1 MSNANLNETIFKI
14 KMNCTHNWQ
23 LNYCGKNIKRNL
35 IYNEIDKGVIFSNIK
50 DSYID
55 KILILHKS
63 YNKQTSK
70 TLEFFTCSLLPES
83 DFIRFIYTLHLNGFQ
98 SDSANTLI
106 QFISTTTNKDK
117 TTNKDRTTNK
127 VIYNYSFNEIQEVP
141 IPEIIRKKN
150 KSKYNTEICYSATH
164 N

>member
-1 MSNANLNETIFKI
+1 MTNSNETIFKI
-14 KMNCTHNWQ
+14 KIQCTHNWQ

-55 KILILHKS
+55 KILIVHKS
-63 YNKQTSK
+63 YKKQTSK
-70 TLEFFTCSLLPES
+70 TLEFFTFSLVSES
-83 DFIRFIYTLHLNGFQ
+83 DFTRFIYTLHLNGFQ
-98 SDSANTLI
+98 SESANTLI
-106 QFISTTTNKDK
+106 QFIST
-117 TTNKDRTTNK
+117 TTNK

-150 KSKYNTEICYSATH
+150 KSKYNTEICYSTTQH
-164 N
+164 